1 MWTYINNLDQL
12 IWLAENQKWLWPH
25 NLFSMTRVK
34 RLSSFSIFSFYFSD
48 FLCVESNHSVTLL
61 IPKCVNE
68 RISHHMDHDQFEV
81 ALQLMV
87 SILDF
92 STLKPLACWVK
103 ISADDILK
111 CFSYFSW
118 KIGFDTLC
126 KLPLKKTICMKCH
139 SLFSWKKISLLST
152 EFAQRVVKS
161 KQSQQMTFL
170 TYFLICKLNLIFQSN
185 CI

>member
-1 MWTYINNLDQL
+1 
-12 IWLAENQKWLWPH
+12 
-25 NLFSMTRVK
+25 MTRVK
-34 RLSSFSIFSFYFSD
+34 RLSSFSIFSFYLSD

-111 CFSYFSW
+111 CFSYFSR

-126 KLPLKKTICMKCH
+126 KLPLKKTICMN
-139 SLFSWKKISLLST
+139 LFVCAEVLRPSQPSGVMSSAVSLLNHPFT
-152 EFAQRVVKS
+152 GQA
-161 KQSQQMTFL
+161 
-170 TYFLICKLNLIFQSN
+170 
-185 CI
+185 